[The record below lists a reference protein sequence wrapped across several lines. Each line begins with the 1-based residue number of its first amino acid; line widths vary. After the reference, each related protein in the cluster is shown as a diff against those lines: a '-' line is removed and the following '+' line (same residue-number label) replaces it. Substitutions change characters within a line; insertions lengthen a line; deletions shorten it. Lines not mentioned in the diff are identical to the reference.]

1 MRLLGSLPEGQA
13 LASVCTTALLTTNV
27 RAHPRPLTDRPGR
40 LVQRVTPRDWNGCCQ
55 LLLRLIHLEH
65 GAEQDVRPVST
76 VVPASQLPWR
86 VADAANARHEDHA
99 HR

>member
-1 MRLLGSLPEGQA
+1 MRRVTPDR
-13 LASVCTTALLTTNV
+13 VITLLTTNV
-27 RAHPRPLTDRPGR
+27 RAHPRVLTDRPEAVWCSGLR
-40 LVQRVTPRDWNGCCQ
+40 HVTGTEAVR